1 MKFNH
6 RRLTSP
12 VHLLTVVRIPLAA
25 VVWLRPHDP
34 TFLVGML
41 ALAAFTD
48 IIDGAVARWL
58 DPSIRTDPH
67 NPGAWL
73 DPVCDKIFIASAA
86 AAIVVSFHPPW
97 IFVGLLLLRDI
108 VQLPI
113 LLLWSLFWRRRGQR
127 MDFRAVPAG
136 KITTVLQFFGM
147 AAVMFAPHLLPFLA
161 PAAAFTGVVAVWIV
175 VRRGARVTA

>member
-48 IIDGAVARWL
+48 IID
-58 DPSIRTDPH
+58 
-67 NPGAWL
+67 
-73 DPVCDKIFIASAA
+73 
-86 AAIVVSFHPPW
+86 
-97 IFVGLLLLRDI
+97 
-108 VQLPI
+108 
-113 LLLWSLFWRRRGQR
+113 
-127 MDFRAVPAG
+127 
-136 KITTVLQFFGM
+136 
-147 AAVMFAPHLLPFLA
+147 
-161 PAAAFTGVVAVWIV
+161 
-175 VRRGARVTA
+175 